1 MKKVSLLIAM
11 IAFVCGNA
19 FAQMS
24 YDFND
29 GVAGAKIAQ
38 TYGMPWTT
46 WTNNPGSSEDGVFGE
61 AGGSMAAHFT
71 YGNDQILYLGDH
83 EVGVY
88 DLEFEAYVPEGKNG
102 YFNVLHHF
110 DGNNSNN
117 CIWAMQVY
125 MHETNDGQN
134 STQAPGHGTV
144 HAGSNG
150 TCDLPCVYD
159 QWMHFRVHV
168 DADNDVAELYFNVV
182 GQAEELY
189 ATWQWSMDSF
199 GENVTNRILGAMD
212 FYPPTNA
219 STSEYYIDNL
229 SVTLQSNDEVLLFE
243 PFEDYT
249 VGGKIAQEAINIGND
264 WWTTWSNAPGGSE
277 DGVVADF
284 DGTQC
289 GHLTYGN
296 DQVLLLGD
304 EENGNYD
311 LEFDI
316 LIPEGKNGYFNILH
330 HFAGSNSTWAFQC
343 YLDLT
348 NDGSSSTSAPGQGTI
363 HAGSNSTA
371 TMTGLVYDQWM
382 HFRLNVDTDTDV
394 ANYYYTAPGEEEV
407 LVCTWQWSLDSFGN
421 NVVGRTLAA
430 MNFYPPENA
439 ATSEYYLDNFSFKKI
454 GGESA
459 PVLSLDPEEVRAEL
473 PEDDMTTVDVTITND
488 GNSIGDWAGWLDFGQ
503 GGAGSQSADLYYH
516 NGEVASGIGSSD
528 AYTRE
533 TGIRL
538 PATAYAGAA
547 MGMRITS
554 AQYYIYD
561 EYQSADH
568 NYIFR
573 IYGQGLHNQPGELLA
588 EKTVNSTAAGQW
600 ITATFDEPVYMTGQA
615 MWATVQL
622 EQIAGEY
629 PLSMD
634 GGEYGEESDGN
645 WLSTNG
651 NSFSHCYSA
660 GSFGGAWLITVNCQ
674 GELIPATWATI
685 NKTEGSIMGGASET
699 ITLSLNSI
707 GLAMGTSYNANL
719 VINTNDAELPH
730 VEIPVIL
737 DITDGVEET
746 VNQMA
751 NIYPNPANSYVNIAG
766 ENLNSVAIYNVAGQL
781 VRIEKISGNTLSL
794 DLEAG
799 VYFFSVYDNNGRNSV
814 QRVVIVK

>member
-1 MKKVSLLIAM
+1 MV
-11 IAFVCGNA
+11 AFVFGNA

-24 YDFND
+24 FDFND

-38 TYGMPWTT
+38 TYGDPWTT
-46 WTNNPGSSEDGVFGE
+46 WSNSPGSSEDGTFGE
-61 AGGSMAAHFT
+61 AGGTMAAHFT
-71 YGNDQILYLGDH
+71 YGNDQVVMLGDH
-83 EVGVY
+83 STGVY
-88 DLEFEAYVPEGKNG
+88 DLEFDAYVPEGKNG

-110 DGNNSNN
+110 AGSNST
-117 CIWAMQVY
+117 WAIQVY

-144 HAGSNG
+144 HAGSNS

-159 QWMHFRVHV
+159 EWMHFRVHV
-168 DADNDVAELYFNVV
+168 DADNDVAQLYFNVV
-182 GQAEELY
+182 GQEEELY
-189 ATWQWSMDSF
+189 AEWQWSLDSF
-199 GENVTNRILGAMD
+199 GENVTDRVLGAMD
-212 FYPPTNA
+212 FFPPENA

-229 SVTLQSNDEVLLFE
+229 TVTLQSNDEQLLFE
-243 PFEDYT
+243 PFEDYN
-249 VGGKIAQEAINIGND
+249 VGGKIAQEAIAAGND
-264 WWTTWSNAPGGSE
+264 WWTTWSNAPGGNE
-277 DGVVADF
+277 DGVIANF
-284 DGTQC
+284 DDTKC

-330 HFAGSNSTWAFQC
+330 HFAGSNSTWAMQC
-343 YLDLT
+343 YLHLT
-348 NDGSSSTSAPGQGTI
+348 NDGNNSTSAPGYGTI

-371 TMTGLVYDQWM
+371 TLTNVVYDQWM

-459 PVLSLDPEEVRAEL
+459 PELSVDPEEVAVEL
-473 PEDDMTTVDVTITND
+473 EEDDITTVDVEIIND
-488 GNSIGDWAGWLDFGQ
+488 GNSIGDWAGWLDFGE
-503 GGAGSQSADLYYH
+503 GGEGTQTADLYYH
-516 NGEVASGIGSSD
+516 NGDVENASGIGSSD

-533 TGIRL
+533 FGIRL

-554 AQYYIYD
+554 ARFYVNQYTATDY
-561 EYQSADH
+561 
-568 NYIFR
+568 NYTFR
-573 IYGQGLHNQPGELLA
+573 IYGQGLRNQPGELLA
-588 EKTVNSTAAGQW
+588 EKTIHTTTSMDWISVN
-600 ITATFDEPVYMTGQA
+600 FDEPVYMTGQA
-615 MWATVQL
+615 MWATIQL
-622 EQIAGEY
+622 EQTAGEY
-629 PLSMD
+629 PMTMD
-634 GGEYGEESDGN
+634 SGEYGEESDGN

-660 GSFGGAWLITVNCQ
+660 GNFGGAWMINVDCQ
-674 GELIPATWATI
+674 GELIPATWATV
-685 NKTEGSIMGGASET
+685 NKTEGAIMGGQSET
-699 ITLSLNSI
+699 ITLSINSI
-707 GLAMGTSYNANL
+707 GLPMDTDYAANL
-719 VINTNDAELPH
+719 IINTNDEENPQFI
-730 VEIPVIL
+730 IPVIL
-737 DITDGVEET
+737 AVTNDVEEN
-746 VNQMA
+746 VAQQLA
-751 NIYPNPANSYVNIAG
+751 SIYPNPASSQVTLEG

-781 VRIEKISGNTLSL
+781 VRIVKLNNMVNTI
-794 DLEAG
+794 DMNVEAG
-799 VYFFSVYDNNGRNSV
+799 VYFFSIYDNAGNNSV